1 MISHKRYPSLP
12 LVVSSLVYSGKG
24 WFAFLHFTLTKV
36 VAGQQEVCR
45 DENEWTKPYL
55 PSVFC

>member
-12 LVVSSLVYSGKG
+12 LVVSSLVYSGKE

-45 DENEWTKPYL
+45 DENE
-55 PSVFC
+55 